1 MRVYG
6 IGDFG
11 KNWEGTGAMKERLL
25 ETDVL
30 VIGAGGAGLRAA
42 IEAQNSGVEVMIVS
56 KGGFPSGCTAV
67 AMGGMLAAFN
77 REDSANRHFEDTIR
91 GGDYIN
97 NQSLVR
103 LLVDHAT
110 ERARDLEQYGTGFE
124 KQGARYKLFPYT
136 GSSVSRGVVALEPY
150 LGGYVKG
157 LANEV
162 KRLGIK
168 ILEHVMITDLLK
180 GKGAAI
186 GAAALELEADT
197 LLIIHAK
204 AVILATGGGGN
215 LYHLTTNP
223 PGITGD
229 GYALAYK
236 AGAQLQDME
245 FVQGR
250 VCMIYPERMRGIP
263 PPGDGLVTLGGRFY
277 NGLCERYMGKY
288 HPEKLELVTRAQMA
302 ICAQK
307 EIQSGRC
314 SPHGGVF
321 GDLSGVPKEKLLKF
335 KGFMDACAAEQ
346 FDPTWQPYE
355 WAPGAHHF
363 MGGIVI
369 NELCQ
374 TTVRGLYAA
383 GEVAAGVHGANRLA
397 GNALTET
404 QVFGAIAGKHAAEAV
419 RSTSSRPLSGRID
432 LVRDRILRILKRD
445 KGIDPVEV
453 KDELTQIMSR
463 YVGVIRDEGG
473 LRKATQMLDKIK
485 GEKIGNLCLTG
496 ERSCKMLAKLL
507 EVENLLIV
515 GRLITLAATLRKETR
530 GAHNRED
537 YPEMDEIWS
546 KNIVLRLEK
555 EQTNVE
561 MKPIVR
567 NQ

>member
-1 MRVYG
+1 
-6 IGDFG
+6 
-11 KNWEGTGAMKERLL
+11 MKERLL
-25 ETDVL
+25 ETGVL

-67 AMGGMLAAFN
+67 AMGGMLAAFD
-77 REDSANRHFEDTIR
+77 RVDSADRHFEDTVR
-91 GGDYIN
+91 GGDYLN
-97 NQSLVR
+97 KRSLVR
-103 LLVDHAT
+103 LLVDHAA

-124 KQGARYKLFPYT
+124 KEDDRYKLFPYT
-136 GSSVSRGVVALEPY
+136 GSSVSRGVVSFEPY
-150 LGGYVKG
+150 RGGYVKG

-162 KRLGIK
+162 KRLGIE

-180 GKGAAI
+180 EKNAVI
-186 GAAALELEADT
+186 GAAALELETDT

-229 GYALAYK
+229 GYVLAYK

-250 VCMIYPERMRGIP
+250 VCMIYPKRMRGIP

-307 EIQSGRC
+307 EIEAGRC
-314 SPHGGVF
+314 GPHGGVF

-335 KGFMDACAAEQ
+335 KGFMDSCAAEK

-369 NELCQ
+369 NELCE
-374 TTVRGLYAA
+374 TTVRRLYAA
-383 GEVAAGVHGANRLA
+383 GEVAAGVHGSNRLA

-404 QVFGAIAGKHAAEAV
+404 QVFGKIAGGHAAEAV
-419 RSTSSRPLSGRID
+419 RSTSRRPLSARRVD
-432 LVRDRILRILKRD
+432 LIRDRILRILKRD
-445 KGIDPVEV
+445 RGIDPVEV
-453 KDELTQIMSR
+453 RDELTQIMSR

-473 LRKATQMLDKIK
+473 LRKATQMLDKINQ
-485 GEKIGNLCLTG
+485 EKIGNLCLIG
-496 ERSCKMLAKLL
+496 QRSCKMLAELL
-507 EVENLLIV
+507 EVENLLMV
-515 GRLITLAATLRKETR
+515 GRLVALAALLRRETR

-537 YPEMDEIWS
+537 YPELDESWS

-555 EQTNVE
+555 EQMTVK
-561 MKPIVR
+561 MKPIVG
-567 NQ
+567 NEQ